1 MRPGA
6 IRDRS
11 ESSQVAR
18 GSFDLG
24 RIAVTIAYP
33 VATVYQHGRAALA
46 VPCGGGG
53 QTKDAERRDK
63 EERSSR
69 EGHEVSA
76 GPVKTFRKPAMSKKH
91 RWPMDE
97 GNLRVK
103 RRALN

>member
-1 MRPGA
+1 MAMRDEPNA
-6 IRDRS
+6 
-11 ESSQVAR
+11 E
-18 GSFDLG
+18 
-24 RIAVTIAYP
+24 
-33 VATVYQHGRAALA
+33 
-46 VPCGGGG
+46 C

-103 RRALN
+103 RRDPWHWANPSSKAMPTRR